1 MKRGGGGYGFL
12 LPSEFIFRTTQELE
26 YFFLSLEAPYIFPE
40 FNIRLYDKYSDS
52 DYLFFLHQNQNIL
65 LEENHNPPP
74 FQVKWSFPN
83 SRVVRKKNSER
94 NKKTYPHPCKL
105 NGRSL
110 IIVSPICLLGGF
122 IRSSIGVCIPYFSR
136 MSSYF
141 ADKQCIIC
149 IGICGLPQ

>member
-1 MKRGGGGYGFL
+1 MKRGGGGGGYGFL

-74 FQVKWSFPN
+74 PPFQVKWSFPN
-83 SRVVRKKNSER
+83 SRVVRNETKQKNIPPPLQVKWSVPYHCFPHMFTWRVYKKFHWR
-94 NKKTYPHPCKL
+94 MH
-105 NGRSL
+105 
-110 IIVSPICLLGGF
+110 
-122 IRSSIGVCIPYFSR
+122 SILF
-136 MSSYF
+136 
-141 ADKQCIIC
+141 
-149 IGICGLPQ
+149 